1 MIVINRL
8 ALKGGRGRIANMCA
22 RVFVE
27 SHCQLLIMSTQRGCG
42 QDRDSQTRLFNFATT
57 ITIASYVSSLPP

>member
-27 SHCQLLIMSTQRGCG
+27 SHCQLLVMSTQR
-42 QDRDSQTRLFNFATT
+42 DAVKTETHKPASLILLLLSQ
-57 ITIASYVSSLPP
+57 